1 MEVLVYSPSTGTEE
15 VVGKGVR
22 HWAYIKGEKAQN
34 IKQAC
39 RTVTTM
45 IRGLDSLVILNQYI
59 MLRTMDCEEA
69 SPAFGVWVSKWKRK
83 GRRRGLLATHMRIL
97 DLAHI
102 PSGGRPRV
110 QQLGQ
115 QWRRCSDP
123 REDARGSSTPEFQE
137 CCSQDGKPPLP
148 LNPGITNI
156 ELRRD
161 DV

>member
-22 HWAYIKGEKAQN
+22 HWAYIKWEKAQN
-34 IKQAC
+34 TKQAC

-69 SPAFGVWVSKWKRK
+69 SPAFGVWVSKWTCK
-83 GRRRGLLATHMRIL
+83 GRRRGLLATRMRVL
-97 DLAHI
+97 DLAHM

-115 QWRRCSDP
+115 SGGDVVTQGKMQERFFHP
-123 REDARGSSTPEFQE
+123 RISSVAPRMESPHCHLIQGSQT
-137 CCSQDGKPPLP
+137 
-148 LNPGITNI
+148 
-156 ELRRD
+156 
-161 DV
+161 